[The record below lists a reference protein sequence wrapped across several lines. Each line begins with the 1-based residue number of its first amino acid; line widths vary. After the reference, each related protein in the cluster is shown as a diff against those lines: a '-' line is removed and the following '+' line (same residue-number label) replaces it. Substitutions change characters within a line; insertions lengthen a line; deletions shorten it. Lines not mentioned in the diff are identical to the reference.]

1 MNEMLVNLGSRG
13 SKLALLQA
21 NYIKELLESTHTNL
35 QVELQVISTSGDN
48 IQDRP
53 LPEIGGK
60 GLFTA
65 EIEAALLNHDIDLA
79 VHSLKDLP
87 STLPEGLVYAGSPK
101 REDAR
106 DVFVSNCRQTLKDI
120 PPGGTIATGSTRRKA
135 QLLQFRNDLNIL
147 DLRGNIDTRL
157 RKLDEGKWD
166 GILMAAA
173 ALHRM
178 DLKERASQYLSPSEF
193 VPSVG
198 QGAIGLE
205 IAENRKDVA
214 QLLQP
219 ILHETTTL
227 ECTAERV
234 FLKQLN
240 GGCSVPIGCHARVL
254 NAEFCIDGFL
264 AKTDGEENIR
274 ASLKGSSDAALHLAE
289 QLSEKF
295 LNAGAKEVLSS

>member
-1 MNEMLVNLGSRG
+1 MLVKLGTRG

-21 NYIKELLESTHTNL
+21 NYIKDLLEHSIPNL
-35 QVELQVISTSGDN
+35 QVEITVITTSGDN

-65 EIEAALLNHDIDLA
+65 EIETALLNHDIDLA

-87 STLPEGLVYAGSPK
+87 STLPEGLIYAGSPK

-106 DVFVSNCRQTLKDI
+106 DVFVSNCRKTIKDI
-120 PPGGTIATGSTRRKA
+120 PHGGTIATGSTRRKA
-135 QLLQFRNDLNIL
+135 QLLHFRKDLNIV

-157 RKLDEGKWD
+157 RKLDEGEWD
-166 GILMAAA
+166 GIIMAAA

-178 DLKERASQYLSPSEF
+178 ELKDRITQYLNPSEF

-205 IAENRKDVA
+205 IAENRNDVA
-214 QLLQP
+214 QLIQS
-219 ILHETTTL
+219 IIHEVTTL
-227 ECTAERV
+227 ECEAERV
-234 FLKQLN
+234 FLKKLE
-240 GGCSVPIGCHARVL
+240 GGCSIPIGCHARIL
-254 NAEFCIDGFL
+254 NTECCINGFL
-264 AKTDGEENIR
+264 AKTDGEGILK
-274 ASLKGSSDAALHLAE
+274 ATLKGSSDAVLKLAE
-289 QLSEKF
+289 QLSEEF
-295 LNAGAKEVLSS
+295 INAGAKEDISS